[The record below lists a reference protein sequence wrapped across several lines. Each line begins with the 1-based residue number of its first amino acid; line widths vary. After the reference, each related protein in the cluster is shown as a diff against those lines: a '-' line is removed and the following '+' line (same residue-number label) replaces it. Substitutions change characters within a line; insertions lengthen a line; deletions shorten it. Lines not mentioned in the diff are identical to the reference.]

1 MKQVERVIAAGTL
14 NVAYSNARLV
24 KHFGVGFFCTVL
36 STSWKN
42 LVWWSF
48 PAESE
53 CSKAPPTGMQWPT
66 GDGCF
71 LVCAEKRL
79 HCVWKCRNDQRA
91 PVTFLKE
98 SISICFYNSSFRA
111 VYLFGCSAFRL
122 GFFSE
127 LLTFVTMW
135 LLEEIAL
142 QCV

>member
-1 MKQVERVIAAGTL
+1 MR
-14 NVAYSNARLV
+14 
-24 KHFGVGFFCTVL
+24 
-36 STSWKN
+36 
-42 LVWWSF
+42 WSF

-91 PVTFLKE
+91 PVTFVKE

-111 VYLFGCSAFRL
+111 QFFSSDALPL
-122 GFFSE
+122 GWVFFSE
-127 LLTFVTMW
+127 LLTFVTM
-135 LLEEIAL
+135 
-142 QCV
+142 